1 MKKILIILLSLL
13 ACIVCYAKSGYIST
27 ISIDELEYFIPKN
40 TYLCSDN
47 SIVILCD
54 ASYMDWEGWWN
65 YGALIIKLDPQG
77 NLLWQRGP
85 YFSRDE
91 NNRASEAEQAAV
103 HSRWS
108 DYDYIIGTGID
119 SDDRV
124 HFIMYEPQQY
134 FTGSIDTNGTVIM
147 NEQKSFA
154 VWHSY
159 FNKAMRLPNGEILAC
174 GRISKTSTA
183 VYHAAFFRMSAL
195 GDSLAANYYPT
206 DLGYS
211 ADSTTSRGLVQ
222 KDENSVYLACSLGS
236 DDLSILHADLDGAI
250 QSRYDISGFDL
261 WHGMSMFCN
270 SDSLMVFRKDENQST
285 ILSTIDAVGNIHSY
299 NIGSDLFS
307 ICSVAFGADHFVL
320 LGGGHPYEKAILAK
334 YDHSL
339 ENKWIVNFD
348 DISLYFDY
356 SSAKRNLDILKI
368 DSEDCI
374 YFVGA
379 AYHSDI
385 VVAKL
390 LPNGQ
395 VPNLDEVQV
404 VASAPIIAYPN
415 PAQSSVTIELEYSEH
430 HKAAGSFIEI
440 YNIKGQKV
448 RSIPICKAAPP
459 SAQIVWDRLDNEG
472 KRCPTG
478 VYLLRE
484 INNPQKAKKITLVK

>member
-1 MKKILIILLSLL
+1 MKKIFVALLSLL
-13 ACIVCYAKSGYIST
+13 ACIACYANPGYIST
-27 ISIDELEYFIPKN
+27 ISIDELEHFTPKT

-54 ASYMDWEGWWN
+54 ASYMDWEGWWT

-77 NLLWQRGP
+77 NLLWQREP
-85 YFSRDE
+85 YFFRDE
-91 NNRASEAEQAAV
+91 NTRANEAEQTSV
-103 HSRWS
+103 HSRWD
-108 DYDYIIGTGID
+108 DYDHIIGTGID

-124 HFIMYEPQQY
+124 HFIRYVPQQY
-134 FTGSIDTNGTVIM
+134 STGSIDTNGTVIT
-147 NEQKSFA
+147 NEPKSFA

-159 FNKAMRLPNGEILAC
+159 FSKAMRLPNGEILAC
-174 GRISKTSTA
+174 GRISKTSAA

-206 DLGYS
+206 DPGYS
-211 ADSTTSRGLVQ
+211 VNSTTGRGLVQ
-222 KDENSVYLACSLGS
+222 KDDNSVYIACSLGS
-236 DDLSILHADLDGAI
+236 DDLSILHADLDGTI
-250 QSRYDISGFDL
+250 QSRYDISGYDRSRGL
-261 WHGMSMFCN
+261 SMFCN
-270 SDSLMVFRKDENQST
+270 SDSLMVFRIDENQST

-299 NIGSDLFS
+299 NIGSDLFH

-320 LGGGHPYEKAILAK
+320 LGGGHQYENAILAK
-334 YDHSL
+334 YDYSL
-339 ENKWIVNFD
+339 ENNWIVDYD
-348 DISLYFDY
+348 DISVYWDY
-356 SSAKRNLDILKI
+356 SSPKRNLDILKI
-368 DSEDCI
+368 DSEACI
-374 YFVGA
+374 YFVGT

-415 PAQSSVTIELEYSEH
+415 PAQSSVTIEREYSEH
-430 HKAAGSFIEI
+430 HKAAGSCIEI

-448 RSIPICKAAPP
+448 RSIPICKAATP

-472 KRCPTG
+472 RRCPTG
-478 VYLLRE
+478 IYLLRD
-484 INNPQKAKKITLVK
+484 ISNPQITKKITLIK

>member
-47 SIVILCD
+47 SIVILCN
-54 ASYMDWEGWWN
+54 AGYMDWEGWWN

-85 YFSRDE
+85 YSFRDE
-91 NNRASEAEQAAV
+91 NNRASEAEQTSV

-124 HFIMYEPQQY
+124 HFIMYKPQNY
-134 FTGSIDTNGTVIM
+134 FTGSIDTNGTVIT

-159 FNKAMRLPNGEILAC
+159 FSKAMRLPNGEILAC
-174 GRISKTSTA
+174 GRISKTSAA

-211 ADSTTSRGLVQ
+211 ADSTTGRGLVQ
-222 KDENSVYLACSLGS
+222 KDDNSVYIACSLGS

-270 SDSLMVFRKDENQST
+270 SDSLMVFTIDENQST

-320 LGGGHPYEKAILAK
+320 LGGGYPFDKAILAK
-334 YDHSL
+334 YDHKL
-339 ENKWIVNFD
+339 ENNWIENYDEITLQFAYH
-348 DISLYFDY
+348 SP
-356 SSAKRNLDILKI
+356 KHNLDILKI
-368 DSEDCI
+368 DSEACI
-374 YFVGA
+374 YFVGTIN
-379 AYHSDI
+379 YYDI
-385 VVAKL
+385 AVAKL

-415 PAQSSVTIELEYSEH
+415 PMKDQLDIKLTQDDGAVVGENR
-430 HKAAGSFIEI
+430 IEI
-440 YNIKGQKV
+440 YNIKGQLV
-448 RSIPICKAAPP
+448 RSVQLSKGETQWDGKDKQGQNCP
-459 SAQIVWDRLDNEG
+459 SGI
-472 KRCPTG
+472 
-478 VYLLRE
+478 YLLRV
-484 INNPQKAKKITLVK
+484 PGHAAVTKKICKSY